1 MGYLRFTADDF
12 EIVKNMDLYDL
23 GAVTF
28 WLLNSLNGQEVCLNK
43 IKSGNIVAHL
53 FAKKK
58 NDDYICSV
66 FFMVLDY

>member
-28 WLLNSLNGQEVCLNK
+28 WLLNSLNGQEVVVPNGDEEISLIASL
-43 IKSGNIVAHL
+43 IKSMWY
-53 FAKKK
+53 K
-58 NDDYICSV
+58 NYVPGDDS
-66 FFMVLDY
+66 DAG